1 MTTAPHHGSSTS
13 QTRGEARF
21 SISTVCAPVAS
32 SFGNVAAT
40 AIKKSLISGYIAR
53 LCWCTYTRLR
63 GRQTD
68 ISRMPI
74 RLCNRLSEIILKTV
88 QSTARPIQ
96 TNCRRRV
103 VTFFS
108 SATHDRDVVVDFAT
122 IGRPRTALPPRI
134 ARVSG
139 CRRHNTWG
147 SPCCPR
153 QHLVGSPTLLRRPN
167 LDGHGAEPRI
177 RPPQP

>member
-1 MTTAPHHGSSTS
+1 MTTAPRPGSSTS

-68 ISRMPI
+68 ISRKPI
-74 RLCNRLSEIILKTV
+74 CLCNRLSEIILKTV
-88 QSTARPIQ
+88 QSSAWPIKAIAGTALRLSFLLQ
-96 TNCRRRV
+96 R
-103 VTFFS
+103 
-108 SATHDRDVVVDFAT
+108 HDRAGWM
-122 IGRPRTALPPRI
+122 ISRQSGGPRTPLPPRI

-139 CRRHNTWG
+139 RRRHNTWG

-153 QHLVGSPTLLRRPN
+153 QHLVGSPTLRRRPN
-167 LDGHGAEPRI
+167 LDGLGAEPRI